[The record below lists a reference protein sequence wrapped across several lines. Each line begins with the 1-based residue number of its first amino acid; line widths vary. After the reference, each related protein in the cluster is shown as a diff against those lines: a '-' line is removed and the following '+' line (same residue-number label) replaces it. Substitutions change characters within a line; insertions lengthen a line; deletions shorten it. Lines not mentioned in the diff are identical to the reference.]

1 VPKLADWGSKT
12 YGWAGLA
19 IVAFLAVPTTWA
31 AGTDHIPASV
41 QDNAGGRV
49 HSATREL
56 VSAVGQPGGVAVSGG
71 AGRVL
76 HAGFM
81 AAAAVAAPL
90 SRELLSV
97 MAGELRAR
105 SDDWSRRQT
114 RSADAA
120 IRFLEKAIAEY
131 DAAAEAGRP
140 LRLVQVLN
148 DVRQAVHFMGRLGA
162 AVQGT
167 VRTLTRASA
176 TSARV
181 VVARASSREM
191 SGAVSALALYEY
203 GEKALGHRDYRG
215 ALEYFKDAVETVK
228 QA

>member
-1 VPKLADWGSKT
+1 MPKLADWGANA
-12 YGWAGLA
+12 YGWVGLA
-19 IVAFLAVPTTWA
+19 IGAFLAVPTTWA
-31 AGTDHIPASV
+31 AGAGHIPASV

-49 HSATREL
+49 HSATREV

-81 AAAAVAAPL
+81 AAAAVVPPL
-90 SRELLSV
+90 SRELLSI
-97 MAGELRAR
+97 MADKLRVR
-105 SDDWSRRQT
+105 GDVWSRHQT
-114 RSADAA
+114 RAADAA

-131 DAAAEAGRP
+131 DAAAEAGRS

-148 DVRQAVHFMGRLGA
+148 DVRQAVHFTGRLGA
-162 AVQGT
+162 AAQGV

-181 VVARASSREM
+181 VVARANSQEM
-191 SGAVSALALYEY
+191 SGAASALALYEY